1 MTVGGF
7 EVGGLYIPKGQ
18 RPPCR
23 GDKEGQGELMEPQEA
38 QGADTL

>member
-1 MTVGGF
+1 MG
-7 EVGGLYIPKGQ
+7 ELYVQKEQ

-23 GDKEGQGELMEPQEA
+23 GDREGQRELMEPQEA